1 MCSQSPYGGS
11 LPESGLLGRR
21 LCLTLAAFALLIPPA
36 ASATPETREGQAFCF
51 LSSKFPEA
59 PTYEPGP
66 PVSSVR
72 SWASVYLPQANAQG
86 VPTSSGCLFSEPL
99 RPERWMGVTSG
110 PEFERWIS
118 FYAEGPGR
126 PFLSKA
132 IARSASHLRVMEGI
146 VKEGGLPPEVLA
158 LVFVESGF
166 DMHAVSRKKAAGPW
180 QFMRHTARRFG
191 LHVGKYLDE
200 RRNPELST
208 RAAVRYLKYLYGL
221 FDSWTLAAA
230 SYNSGEG
237 RVLRAVKGQR
247 TRDFW
252 SLKLPRQTR
261 EFVPKV
267 AAVLAILADP
277 ARYGFSLPDSE
288 PLEYD
293 IVEVNGPVKLSAVA
307 SICGSTEATIDGLN
321 PALLRGM
328 TPPTSVS
335 FPLKVP
341 RGAGELCTEEL
352 SKIRYHMVSKGETLS
367 RIALKYDVSV
377 GSIAKV
383 NGLRNPHLIRP
394 GALLTIPP
402 LVDTS
407 AASKAASAIDS
418 DAGKAAEV
426 IHYIVRPGDSLWR
439 ISAKFR
445 TSVAQ
450 LARWNELVNLDMLK
464 PGQVLK
470 IFISGG

>member
-1 MCSQSPYGGS
+1 
-11 LPESGLLGRR
+11 
-21 LCLTLAAFALLIPPA
+21 
-36 ASATPETREGQAFCF
+36 
-51 LSSKFPEA
+51 
-59 PTYEPGP
+59 
-66 PVSSVR
+66 
-72 SWASVYLPQANAQG
+72 
-86 VPTSSGCLFSEPL
+86 
-99 RPERWMGVTSG
+99 MGVTSG

-126 PFLSKA
+126 SFLSKA
-132 IARSASHLRVMEGI
+132 IARSTSHLRVMEAL

-166 DMHAVSRKKAAGPW
+166 DMSAVSRKKAAGPW

-237 RVLRAVKGQR
+237 RVLKAVKGQR

-307 SICGSTEATIDGLN
+307 SICGSTEATIDRLN

-328 TPPTSVS
+328 TPPGSVS

-341 RGAGELCTEEL
+341 KGAGELCTEEL
-352 SKIRYHMVSKGETLS
+352 SRIRYHMVSKGETLS

-402 LVDTS
+402 LVDAS
-407 AASKAASAIDS
+407 AASKAASATDS
-418 DAGKAAEV
+418 DAGMAAEV